1 MKMSDINPGETMKQ
15 FLHLKI
21 FMLLLIAL
29 LTQPVWAEGYGDDRA
44 EIENLQA
51 RYLLAMDFLDADA
64 YAEVFTEDGV
74 MDWAGGV
81 ITGREAIR
89 AFMASGRYNPA
100 RGAAEADWPAASRHF
115 IMNQVI
121 KVDGNKASAI
131 TYWFQAN
138 NNADRGTM
146 TLGMFG
152 NYVDELEKVNG
163 EWLFTRRAI
172 YNEGIP
178 NRNKAGTKNP
188 DPFRQ

>member
-1 MKMSDINPGETMKQ
+1 MKVFIS
-15 FLHLKI
+15 
-21 FMLLLIAL
+21 MLLAL
-29 LTQPVWAEGYGDDRA
+29 SIMTLQPVLADGLGDDKA

-51 RYLLAMDFLDADA
+51 RYLLAMDFMDADA

-81 ITGREAIR
+81 IEGREAIR
-89 AFMASGRYNPA
+89 AFMSSGRYNPA
-100 RGAAEADWPAASRHF
+100 RDEADWQAASRHF

-121 KVDGNKASAI
+121 KVDGDTATAI

-152 NYVDELEKVNG
+152 NYVDQLERVDG
-163 EWLFTRRAI
+163 EWLFSRREI
-172 YNEGIP
+172 YNEGLP
-178 NRNKAGTKNP
+178 GRNKAGTKNP

>member
-1 MKMSDINPGETMKQ
+1 MNPYKKL
-15 FLHLKI
+15 F
-21 FMLLLIAL
+21 LLLISACAFFFN
-29 LTQPVWAEGYGDDRA
+29 PVWAEGYGDDRA

-64 YAEVFTEDGV
+64 YAEVFTKDGIL
-74 MDWAGGV
+74 DWAGGE
-81 ITGREAIR
+81 IEGREAIR

-152 NYVDELEKVNG
+152 NYVDTLEKVNG
-163 EWLFTRRAI
+163 EWLFARREI

-178 NRNKAGTKNP
+178 GRNKAGTTNP
-188 DPFRQ
+188 DPFRK

>member
-1 MKMSDINPGETMKQ
+1 MKG
-15 FLHLKI
+15 LKFI
-21 FMLLLIAL
+21 KPALLLAFAFLLQPAL
-29 LTQPVWAEGYGDDRA
+29 AEGLGDDKA

-51 RYLLAMDFLDADA
+51 RYLLAMDFMDADA
-64 YAEVFTEDGV
+64 YAEVFTEDGIL
-74 MDWAGGV
+74 DWAGGEIV
-81 ITGREAIR
+81 GREAIR
-89 AFMASGRYNPA
+89 AFMASGNYNPA

-121 KVDGNKASAI
+121 KVDGDKATAI

-152 NYVDELEKVNG
+152 NYVDQLERVNG
-163 EWLFTRRAI
+163 EWLFSRREI

-178 NRNKAGTKNP
+178 GRNKAGTKNP

>member
-1 MKMSDINPGETMKQ
+1 MKVFIS
-15 FLHLKI
+15 
-21 FMLLLIAL
+21 MLLAL
-29 LTQPVWAEGYGDDRA
+29 SIMTLQPVLADGLGDDKA

-51 RYLLAMDFLDADA
+51 RYLLAMDFMDADA

-81 ITGREAIR
+81 IEGREAIR
-89 AFMASGRYNPA
+89 AFMSSGRYNPA
-100 RGAAEADWPAASRHF
+100 RDAAEADWQAASRHF

-121 KVDGNKASAI
+121 KVDGDTATAI

-152 NYVDELEKVNG
+152 NYVDQLERVDG
-163 EWLFTRRAI
+163 EWLFSRREI
-172 YNEGIP
+172 YNEGLAG
-178 NRNKAGTKNP
+178 RNKAGTKNP